1 MGQKDQRVDAYIVK
15 AAPFAQP
22 VLSHFRELMH
32 KACPEIKENIKW
44 GMPAFELNGIVTTI
58 ASFKNHLGIA
68 FHKSALMP
76 DPHKIFHSSED
87 AIGHLG
93 KITSL
98 ADLPE
103 DNVLISYIQEA
114 AKLDKEGK
122 KVTKKPAKPKAEVQM
137 PDYFAAALEK
147 NPAAKQHFE
156 SFSPSAKREYIE
168 WLIDAK
174 SEATRNSRLERAM
187 EWIAEGKP
195 RLWKYQKK

>member
-1 MGQKDQRVDAYIVK
+1 MGQKDHRIDAYIAK

-22 VLSHFRELMH
+22 ILIHFRELMH

-44 GMPAFELNGIVTTI
+44 GMPAFELNGIVTTA

-68 FHKSALMP
+68 FHKSALMQ
-76 DPHKIFHSSED
+76 DSHKLFHSAED

-98 ADLPE
+98 EDLPE
-103 DNVLISYIQEA
+103 DDILISYIQEA

-122 KVTKKPAKPKAEVQM
+122 KVSKKPAQPKPELRM
-137 PDYFAAALEK
+137 PDYFAAALDK

-156 SFSPSAKREYIE
+156 SFSPSAKREYME

-174 SEATRNSRLERAM
+174 SETTRNTRLERAM